1 VQGDEDDDEHVRE
14 DLFLFDRCVFINKC
28 VIDYLN
34 ILIPPIF
41 FLFDRCVFINKCVI
55 DYLNILIPPIYLFIL
70 GAIKHKTLH
79 TPATLFI
86 AVKRCQH

>member
-1 VQGDEDDDEHVRE
+1 MQGDEDDDEHVRE
-14 DLFLFDRCVFINKC
+14 DL
-28 VIDYLN
+28 
-34 ILIPPIF
+34 